1 MSFNLYITPTTSLIL
16 ILFTIFFGQVFRKN
30 WKDKKNNWVLK
41 SWIYGVVSSTSF
53 FILILAPH
61 EIQP

>member
-41 SWIYGVVSSTSF
+41 SWIYGVVSATSF

>member
-53 FILILAPH
+53 FILILASY